1 MKKGEIVFI
10 IFASIWLLMFL
21 SAATIGAPD
30 YPLGA
35 RIIAILMA
43 ILPLLIYLII
53 KSVKRSDEK
62 RARGIMYGNQEI
74 NKRLQEADLQLSE
87 ARKTAAI
94 IIQRAREDANKVLE
108 TANQDAQTI
117 EKRKKLLENEAKD
130 LTKEIDELNL
140 RIESANSDLII
151 SETTVYFSNDIS
163 SEEYKDKLTVLDL
176 EYKEFIKS
184 GKAVIVFDNEDY
196 DTKKRFNDNVKQIIR
211 CFNAEAKIIISS
223 VTAANIDKMRGQL
236 TKAFQTINN
245 IFATD
250 FIALDKQVL
259 EMQLKELN
267 LTYSYQQKKAQEQ
280 EEQKAIRAQMI
291 EEEKVRRE
299 IEREKAKVE
308 KEEAQ
313 FKNEINKL
321 MKYLTKATE
330 IEKQLYVDK
339 IKELE
344 DKVKLLEKDK
354 ENILQREQNTRAGYV
369 YIISNIGSF
378 GENIYKIGM
387 TRRLEP
393 MDRVKELGDASVPFE
408 FDVHA
413 MIFSEDAPTLETIL
427 HNTFKDNQVNLVNP
441 RKEFYNVSLADI
453 EKVVKENY
461 NATVT
466 FTQIAEAAQYRE
478 SVRIRS
484 NK

>member
-1 MKKGEIVFI
+1 
-10 IFASIWLLMFL
+10 MFL

-387 TRRLEP
+387 TRRL
-393 MDRVKELGDASVPFE
+393 
-408 FDVHA
+408 
-413 MIFSEDAPTLETIL
+413 
-427 HNTFKDNQVNLVNP
+427 
-441 RKEFYNVSLADI
+441 
-453 EKVVKENY
+453 
-461 NATVT
+461 
-466 FTQIAEAAQYRE
+466 
-478 SVRIRS
+478 
-484 NK
+484 

>member
-1 MKKGEIVFI
+1 
-10 IFASIWLLMFL
+10 
-21 SAATIGAPD
+21 
-30 YPLGA
+30 
-35 RIIAILMA
+35 
-43 ILPLLIYLII
+43 
-53 KSVKRSDEK
+53 
-62 RARGIMYGNQEI
+62 
-74 NKRLQEADLQLSE
+74 
-87 ARKTAAI
+87 
-94 IIQRAREDANKVLE
+94 
-108 TANQDAQTI
+108 
-117 EKRKKLLENEAKD
+117 
-130 LTKEIDELNL
+130 
-140 RIESANSDLII
+140 
-151 SETTVYFSNDIS
+151 
-163 SEEYKDKLTVLDL
+163 
-176 EYKEFIKS
+176 
-184 GKAVIVFDNEDY
+184 
-196 DTKKRFNDNVKQIIR
+196 
-211 CFNAEAKIIISS
+211 
-223 VTAANIDKMRGQL
+223 MRGQL